1 MFANIKKFE
10 KFSSLRKF
18 KYRKRLLDI
27 SLQVSAL
34 HIGGSFSCLEILD
47 VIYNFFLQKKNKDK
61 FILSKGHSAIMQYII
76 LEDHKILKKKD
87 LDNYC
92 QNTGSI
98 GVHPEIFTPGVEAST
113 GSLGHGLAIGAG
125 ISLAQNHKK
134 QLVYI
139 VISDG
144 ELMEGSTWEAV
155 LLISSLKINNL
166 ILIIDN
172 NNLQSATKATD
183 THPTLYPIDQ
193 KFKSFGWDV
202 AKVNGHNQREIIN
215 KILKRKKNK
224 PFALVAKTIK
234 GYPISFMKNATFWH
248 YRSPNKEEYEIAIE
262 ELKKL
267 K

>member
-1 MFANIKKFE
+1 MNLKIKRFQE
-10 KFSSLRKF
+10 ISTIRRY
-18 KYRKRLLDI
+18 KYRKRLLDL
-27 SLQVSAL
+27 SQKVTAL

-47 VIYNFFLQKKNKDK
+47 VIYNFLLNKKNKDK

-76 LEDHKILKKKD
+76 LEDHKIIKKKD

-98 GVHPEIFTPGVEAST
+98 GVHPEIFTPGIEAST
-113 GSLGHGLAIGAG
+113 GSLGHGLALGAG
-125 ISLAQNHKK
+125 MALAQNHEK
-134 QLVYI
+134 QIVYI

-144 ELMEGSTWEAV
+144 ELMEGSTWETA
-155 LLISSLKINNL
+155 LLISSLNIKNI

-172 NNLQSATKATD
+172 NDLQSATKATD
-183 THPTLYPIDQ
+183 THPTLYPIDK
-193 KFKSFGWDV
+193 KFKSFGWGV
-202 AKVNGHNQREIIN
+202 AKVNGHNQKEIIN
-215 KILKRKKNK
+215 KILKRDKNK

-234 GYPISFMKNATFWH
+234 GYPISFMKNIPFWH
-248 YRSPNKEEYEIAIE
+248 YRAPNKEEYKIALK